1 VPEEITRRVGLQPD
15 RAILRGS
22 RVRDPSR
29 PRRHM
34 WQIRCEERGVRVDD
48 QIASVLARLEPAR
61 DAIRALTTGPDDV
74 SARLQVVRE
83 LNADDGEEDVVIE
96 ADGQIEDLSKQHRLL
111 GWHVERSVLEFLNE
125 VRADLDV
132 DEYG

>member
-1 VPEEITRRVGLQPD
+1 
-15 RAILRGS
+15 
-22 RVRDPSR
+22 
-29 PRRHM
+29 
-34 WQIRCEERGVRVDD
+34 
-48 QIASVLARLEPAR
+48 VLARWNR
-61 DAIRALTTGPDDV
+61 RGTRSALTTGPDDV

-96 ADGQIEDLSKQHRLL
+96 ADGQIEDLSRQHRLL

-132 DEYG
+132 DEYGYPVTRARQPARASRWGQNVLAEMPDRLSCPR